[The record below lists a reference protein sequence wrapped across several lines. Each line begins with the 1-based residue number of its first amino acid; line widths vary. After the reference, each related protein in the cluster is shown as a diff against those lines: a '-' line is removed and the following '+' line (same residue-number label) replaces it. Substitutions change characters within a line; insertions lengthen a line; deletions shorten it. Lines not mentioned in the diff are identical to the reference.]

1 MPKLVEFGWISL
13 DWTMILPD
21 LTGFDLSLCISL
33 VGSGGSDFGE
43 GNLPLDL
50 VASILGGRDLLPTNG
65 SFELGKLQ
73 VGRSQFGGFWS
84 SLDTPTSLAI
94 MAKKMRRI
102 NKDEK
107 KPLFLFSKLICLK
120 CKR

>member
-1 MPKLVEFGWISL
+1 MVEFGWISP
-13 DWTMILPD
+13 DWIVILPD
-21 LTGFDLSLCISL
+21 LAGFDLSLCISL

-50 VASILGGRDLLPTNG
+50 VASILGGRDLLLTNG
-65 SFELGKLQ
+65 SFKLGKLQ
-73 VGRSQFGGFWS
+73 VGRDQFGGFWS
-84 SLDTPTSLAI
+84 SLDTPPSLAI

>member
-1 MPKLVEFGWISL
+1 MYIVGWVGWL
-13 DWTMILPD
+13 
-21 LTGFDLSLCISL
+21 GFWRRKPTTRP
-33 VGSGGSDFGE
+33 GGIDSWRQR
-43 GNLPLDL
+43 PTT
-50 VASILGGRDLLPTNG
+50 TNG

-107 KPLFLFSKLICLK
+107 KPLFLFSKFICLK